1 MKVLLDTN
9 IIIHRERIQP
19 TEKDIGKLFFW
30 LDKLRC
36 KKYVHQ
42 VTIDE
47 IQKMQNSKRLE
58 AFTIKLESYNLL
70 HTIGKLSTDLNT
82 VMEIFDKN
90 ENDHNDSVLL
100 NEIYCG
106 HLDILITEDRKIHR
120 KALELGIGE
129 KVFTIESFLEKATSE
144 NPDLMDYDVLAV
156 KREYFGDVDINDAF
170 FASFREDYI
179 GFDKWFAGK
188 SDEPVYVCRQDE
200 KIVAFL
206 YLKTEDENEPYPD
219 IQPIFQKKKRL
230 KIGTFKVE
238 LNGFKLGER
247 FLKIIFDNSIN
258 LKVEEI
264 YLTIFQKSM
273 EHEML
278 ISLLTDYG
286 FMYHGVKT
294 TVSGEEA
301 VYVRNCNPPMDRN
314 PPKLS
319 YPYMSK
325 SANKYIVPIY
335 PQYHTSLFPDSIL
348 NTESSQDFIENE
360 PFRNAISKVYI
371 SRSINRNL
379 NPGDIIVFYRTG
391 GYYRSVVTTLG
402 IVENIHT
409 RIDNFEH
416 FSSIC
421 RKRTVFSN
429 AELKLHWDYNS
440 RNRPFV
446 VNFLY
451 AYSFPSRVNMKRLI
465 EIGVIKDFQ
474 SAPRGFEKLT
484 DEQFNVIIK
493 ETKSYENIVVD

>member
-19 TEKDIGKLFFW
+19 IERDIGKLFFW
-30 LDKLRC
+30 LDKIGC

-42 VTIDE
+42 VTINE
-47 IQKMQNSKRLE
+47 IHKMQNTKRLE
-58 AFTIKLESYNLL
+58 AFSIKLESYNLL
-70 HTIGKLSTDLNT
+70 HTIGKLSPEINSM
-82 VMEIFDKN
+82 MEKYDTN
-90 ENDHNDSVLL
+90 ENDYNDSILL
-100 NEIYCG
+100 NEVYCG

-120 KALELGIGE
+120 KAVELGIGE
-129 KVFTIESFLEKATSE
+129 KVFTIECFLEKATTE
-144 NPDLMDYDVLAV
+144 NPDLMDYNVLSV
-156 KREYFGDVDINDAF
+156 KREYFGDVDINDTF
-170 FASFREDYI
+170 FDSFRDDYK

-188 SDEPVYVCRQDE
+188 SDEPVYVCHQDE

-258 LKVEEI
+258 MKVEEI
-264 YLTIFQKSM
+264 YLTIFQKTM

-286 FMYHGVKT
+286 FRHHGVKT
-294 TVSGEEA
+294 TGSGEEA
-301 VYVRNCNPPMDRN
+301 VYVRDCNPSMDRN
-314 PPKLS
+314 APKLS

-325 SANKYIVPIY
+325 NADKYIVPIY
-335 PQYHTSLFPDSIL
+335 PEYHTNLFDSIL
-348 NTESSQDFIENE
+348 KTESPDNFVENE

-371 SRSINRNL
+371 SRSFSRNL
-379 NPGDIIVFYRTG
+379 KPGNIIVFYRTG
-391 GYYRSVVTTLG
+391 GYYKSVVTTLG

-409 RIDNFEH
+409 NINNFEQ

-421 RKRTVFSN
+421 RKRTVFSDE
-429 AELKLHWDYNS
+429 ELKSQWDYNPL
-440 RNRPFV
+440 NRPFV

-451 AYSFPSRVNMKRLI
+451 AYSFPNRVNMKQLI
-465 EIGVIKDFQ
+465 EIGVIKDIQ

-484 DEQFNVIIK
+484 DEQFDLIIK
-493 ETKSYENIVVD
+493 ETGTNGNIIVD

>member
-19 TEKDIGKLFFW
+19 IERDIGKLFFW
-30 LDKLRC
+30 LDKLGC

-47 IQKMQNSKRLE
+47 IHKMQNSKRLE
-58 AFTIKLESYNLL
+58 AFSIKLESYNLL
-70 HTIGKLSTDLNT
+70 HTIGKLSPEINKI
-82 VMEIFDKN
+82 MEKYDEKDNDKN
-90 ENDHNDSVLL
+90 DSILL

-106 HLDILITEDRKIHR
+106 HLDILITEDRKIHM
-120 KALELGIGE
+120 KAAELRVGD

-144 NPDLMDYDVLAV
+144 NPDLMDYDVLSV
-156 KREYFGDVDINDAF
+156 KREYFGDTDISDTF
-170 FASFREDYI
+170 FDSFREDYVE
-179 GFDKWFAGK
+179 FDKWFAGK
-188 SDEPVYVCRQDE
+188 SDEPVYVCRQDDE
-200 KIVAFL
+200 IVAFL
-206 YLKTEDENEPYPD
+206 YLKLEDENEPYPD

-264 YLTIFQKSM
+264 YLTIFHKRM
-273 EHEML
+273 EHDML

-286 FMYHGVKT
+286 FKYHGVKT
-294 TVSGEEA
+294 TSSGEEA
-301 VYVRNCNPPMDRN
+301 VYVRGCNPPLNRDA
-314 PPKLS
+314 PKLS
-319 YPYMSK
+319 YPYMSRN
-325 SANKYIVPIY
+325 ADKYIVPIY

-379 NPGDIIVFYRTG
+379 KPGDIIVFYRTG
-391 GYYRSVVTTLG
+391 GYHKSVVTTLG
-402 IVENIHT
+402 IVENVHIN
-409 RIDNFEH
+409 INNFEH

-429 AELKLHWDYNS
+429 DELKLHWDYNS

-451 AYSFPSRVNMKRLI
+451 AYSFPHRVNMKRLI
-465 EIGVIKDFQ
+465 EVGVIKDFQ
-474 SAPRGFEKLT
+474 SAPRGFEKLS
-484 DEQFNVIIK
+484 DEQFNAIIK
-493 ETKSYENIVVD
+493 ETGSYENIIID